1 MHAGALARHGG
12 AALSIALRQ
21 ILSRVQ
27 TGRHKDTSIEC
38 PIDEQSYPFI
48 PFPAL
53 PQLGVGVGVGVGR
66 RGRWWLL
73 RLALQMFSCTRA
85 RIDFQMLG
93 TSVLTCRT
101 AIPSLSFFCC
111 LISSLGPLHKAPP
124 SWFLDGARDLGDIAL
139 AFTLSSPS
147 PSDFLFQGLLSS
159 LAETLPSLC
168 CSVCLQCT
176 AHTSRVVFPVQIRSS
191 LFPA

>member
-1 MHAGALARHGG
+1 MGVHAGALARHGG

-53 PQLGVGVGVGVGR
+53 PQLGVGVGR

-85 RIDFQMLG
+85 PIDFQMLG

-101 AIPSLSFFCC
+101 AIPS
-111 LISSLGPLHKAPP
+111 
-124 SWFLDGARDLGDIAL
+124 
-139 AFTLSSPS
+139 
-147 PSDFLFQGLLSS
+147 
-159 LAETLPSLC
+159 
-168 CSVCLQCT
+168 V
-176 AHTSRVVFPVQIRSS
+176 
-191 LFPA
+191 